1 MKKLLSIL
9 FVFITLNSFSQQFDG
24 VPISGTLP
32 NIIAK
37 FKAKGY
43 VFESTDKTVTTM
55 KGRVANYPIELLIV
69 VTPKTKQVCKVVI
82 YFDKETNWY
91 SLKNQYLK
99 FKDVLIEKYGEY
111 SSNYEFF
118 RKPYFEGDGYE
129 MSAVGLDN
137 VVYSTYWLNTEMMN
151 IVVEIEKYKQV
162 SISYENVELMRVK
175 KNENMEIENNSF

>member
-1 MKKLLSIL
+1 MKSL
-9 FVFITLNSFSQQFDG
+9 ITLVLTFISFSISAQQFDG

-55 KGRVANYPIELLIV
+55 NGKVANYPIELLIV

-82 YFDKETNWY
+82 YFAKETNWY
-91 SLKNQYLK
+91 SLKNVYLK

-137 VVYSTYWLNTEMMN
+137 VVYSTYWLNKDLMN

-162 SISYENVELMRVK
+162 SITYENVEMMRIK
-175 KNENMEIENNSF
+175 KNESMEIENNSF

>member
-1 MKKLLSIL
+1 MKKLLTIL
-9 FVFITLNSFSQQFDG
+9 FAFITFNSFSQQFDG

-37 FKAKGY
+37 FKEKGDA
-43 VFESTDKTVTTM
+43 FISTDKTVTTM
-55 KGRVANYPIELLIV
+55 KGKVASYPIELLII

-82 YFDKETNWY
+82 FFAKETNWY
-91 SLKNQYLK
+91 SLKSQYLK

-111 SSNYEFF
+111 SNNYEYF

-137 VVYSTYWLNTEMMN
+137 VVYATYWLNTENMN

-162 SISYENVELMRVK
+162 SITYENVEMMRIK
-175 KNENMEIENNSF
+175 KNESMEIENDSF